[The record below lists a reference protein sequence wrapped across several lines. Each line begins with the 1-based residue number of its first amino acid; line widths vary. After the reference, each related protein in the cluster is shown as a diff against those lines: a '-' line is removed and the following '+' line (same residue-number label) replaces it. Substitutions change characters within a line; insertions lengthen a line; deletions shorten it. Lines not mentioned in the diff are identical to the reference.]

1 MREPD
6 FDTRLFAD
14 AAELPPA
21 DEIVRAVTPWRSAMR
36 RILWGFGL
44 STITLNFF
52 HLQYLLP
59 AIGILLLLLGFRT
72 LRKENNWFGA
82 CFILSAIRTLW
93 FGLTSVFEATIW
105 HSAFYDSSAG
115 TLLTLCNL
123 LTALAL
129 FFCFWRGLRAVVSQ
143 ADPAQSTGSAAA
155 LVVWYA
161 LVCILA
167 YVPIGGSITA
177 ILLLI
182 VYICTLVSLREVSRS
197 LDAAGYAISPAKIR
211 ISDRWLASSI
221 VLTAFLG
228 LTAAGIF
235 GTSYPMEFTE
245 HTTGNPEV
253 KAALIELGFP
263 VEIADDLTEADLAA
277 LAGAQEV
284 FTDVSTYPV
293 NTGRQVTT
301 RETVDGVLTIH
312 TTTVYDERE
321 LQITGIAVRLA
332 GEEERWMLIHHF
344 RWLIDPGFFGTE
356 AMQLWTA
363 DRSTGEGWRQ
373 IGELSGQVLY
383 DRDGQSYAAP
393 YAFLGRTTY
402 NSNSMFFG
410 NSVENDVFAEF
421 SLPRRSENQRGY
433 VAYTVGE
440 VNEGWIIDS
449 WMNYIHQTDP
459 WQYPAQTA
467 AEHKR
472 AGGWNHHGA
481 FCVTQSAL
489 QFFPDADE
497 MLD

>member
-6 FDTRLFAD
+6 FDARLFAD

-21 DEIVRAVTPWRSAMR
+21 DEIVHAVTPWRNAMR

-72 LRKENNWFGA
+72 LRKENGWFGT
-82 CFILSAIRTLW
+82 CFALSALRTIW
-93 FGLTSVFEATIW
+93 FGTTSILQATI
-105 HSAFYDSSAG
+105 HHTSLFDSEVG
-115 TLLTLCNL
+115 ILLTFANL
-123 LTALAL
+123 LTVLAL
-129 FFCFWRGLRAVVSQ
+129 FFCFWRGLRAVVSR

-161 LVCILA
+161 LVCVLA

-197 LDAAGYAISPAKIR
+197 LDAAGYEISPAGIR
-211 ISDRWLASSI
+211 ISDRWLAI
-221 VLTAFLG
+221 VIALAALTG
-228 LTAAGIF
+228 LTLASIF
-235 GTSYPMEFTE
+235 GTSYEMDFTA
-245 HTTGNPEV
+245 HTPYDEAV
-253 KAALIELGFP
+253 RAELAALGFP
-263 VEIADDLTEADLAA
+263 AEIAADLTSADLAA

-284 FTDVSTYPV
+284 ITDVSTYPV
-293 NTGRQVTT
+293 NEGREVTT

-363 DRSTGEGWRQ
+363 DRSTDKGWRQ
-373 IGELSGQVLY
+373 LGELSGQVLY
-383 DRDGQSYAAP
+383 DKGGQSYVAP

-440 VNEGWIIDS
+440 LDDGWIIDS
-449 WMNYIHQTDP
+449 WMNYVHQTDP
-459 WQYPAQTA
+459 WQYPAKTA
-467 AEHKR
+467 AEHKK
-472 AGGWNHHGA
+472 AGGWSHHGA
-481 FCVTQSAL
+481 FCVVQSAI
-489 QFFPDADE
+489 QFFPDE
-497 MLD
+497 GQILE